1 MNKKLKKQY
10 LKMKEDIENGNYES
24 AYVAITSAM
33 KDNPDSG
40 VPHNFL
46 GILEERQRNH
56 IGAMKHFRAAWAL
69 EPTLLPARWNLDVY
83 GTGRETVKC
92 AFLDEDVPDEEKKP
106 KYICIYDERGI
117 GHMVRRELC

>member
-40 VPHNFL
+40 VPL
-46 GILEERQRNH
+46 
-56 IGAMKHFRAAWAL
+56 
-69 EPTLLPARWNLDVY
+69 
-83 GTGRETVKC
+83 
-92 AFLDEDVPDEEKKP
+92 
-106 KYICIYDERGI
+106 
-117 GHMVRRELC
+117 